1 MHTRRSFLRRT
12 FAGALASVAT
22 WYGVGR
28 APATPNNEDPLPI
41 GKWVRSEGYVTDD
54 GWIVFPAGDG
64 GLMFRPSPL
73 NPDPRNFSWRIIDGS
88 IMGDDFPSYQV
99 DWVRYAGTDS
109 GVVAAEARFR
119 RTG

>member
-12 FAGALASVAT
+12 FAGALESVAT

-54 GWIVFPAGDG
+54 GWIVFPAGDR
-64 GLMFRPSPL
+64 GLMLRPYPW
-73 NPDPRNFSWRIIDGS
+73 NPDPRSFDGRIVDGS
-88 IMGDDFPSYQV
+88 IFGDDFPSYEI
-99 DWVRYAGTDS
+99 DWVRYADTGRGTVS
-109 GVVAAEARFR
+109 EARFR